1 MDTHIHYDATA
12 KRLILLD
19 QKALPLAEQTV
30 ACATVDEVAA
40 RIKDLTVRGAPAI
53 GVAAAWGALLA
64 AEDAASLPEGEDWR
78 AFVDAALARLEN
90 ARPTAVNL
98 AWAVG
103 RMRRVMRDA
112 EPADA
117 KALAAVWLAEAGNMQ
132 AEDVASN
139 RVMGE
144 FGAALFEDG
153 DTVLTHCNA
162 GALATAGFG
171 TALGVIRAAVAQG
184 KKISVIADETRPVLQ
199 GARLTAYELAKDG
212 IPVKVACDNAAGLL
226 MRKGLVDRVV
236 VGADRI
242 AANGDTANK
251 IGTYSVAVLAKEHGI
266 PFYVAAPF
274 STIDPATPDG
284 DAIPIE
290 ERGTDEVAHICGAR
304 VMPESVE
311 AYNFAFDVTPAHL
324 IMCII
329 TERGILFP
337 PYGESIA
344 RFASGK

>member
-1 MDTHIHYDATA
+1 MDTHILYD
-12 KRLILLD
+12 KEKKQLLLLD
-19 QKALPLAEQTV
+19 QKALPLVERTV

-40 RIKDLTVRGAPAI
+40 CIKDLTVRGAPAI
-53 GVAAAWGALLA
+53 GVAAAWGAVLA
-64 AEDAASLPEGEDWR
+64 AEEAAELPESEWR
-78 AFVDAALARLEN
+78 GFVDAALERLEQ

-98 AWAVG
+98 MWAVG

-112 EPADA
+112 PPANAAELA
-117 KALAAVWLAEAGNMQ
+117 KAWLAEASAMQ
-132 AEDVASN
+132 EEDVAAN
-139 RVMGE
+139 RAMGE
-144 FGAALFEDG
+144 FGATLFRDG

-171 TALGVIRAAVAQG
+171 TALGVIRAAIGQG

-290 ERGTDEVAHICGAR
+290 ERGTDEVACLGGSRI
-304 VMPESVE
+304 MPENVQ

-324 IMCII
+324 LTAII
-329 TERGILFP
+329 TEKGILRP
-337 PYGESIA
+337 PYAESIA
-344 RFASGK
+344 RFTGK